1 MQLGGPTPIGYLQS
15 VDGGLQQVVVGGG
28 GVLSKTCTE
37 LGLLARAGSGI
48 RSAQDCIGKK
58 VGVPGLGALLPV
70 TFRQWL
76 KLNGVDAKQL
86 SFVEAPFPQHADL
99 LRGGHLQQ
107 LRLNPNG
114 VVPTLVH
121 DGMPVIESSVIN
133 EYLDEV
139 YPQVPLRPA
148 RAIEK
153 AHMRAWRQY
162 IDEVPTPS
170 IRDPSFNT
178 FLVPKFAQMSDEQ
191 FNAMAQSLPLR
202 RDFYLKMG
210 RTGFAQAE
218 VDAAL
223 RRLRDTLERM
233 ERSLERS
240 DWLAMTCSRWPT
252 SA

>member
-1 MQLGGPTPIGYLQS
+1 M
-15 VDGGLQQVVVGGG
+15 
-28 GVLSKTCTE
+28 
-37 LGLLARAGSGI
+37 
-48 RSAQDCIGKK
+48 
-58 VGVPGLGALLPV
+58 
-70 TFRQWL
+70 
-76 KLNGVDAKQL
+76 
-86 SFVEAPFPQHADL
+86 
-99 LRGGHLQQ
+99 
-107 LRLNPNG
+107 
-114 VVPTLVH
+114 
-121 DGMPVIESSVIN
+121 
-133 EYLDEV
+133 
-139 YPQVPLRPA
+139 
-148 RAIEK
+148 
-153 AHMRAWRQY
+153 
-162 IDEVPTPS
+162 PTPS
-170 IRDPSFNT
+170 IRDPSFKT